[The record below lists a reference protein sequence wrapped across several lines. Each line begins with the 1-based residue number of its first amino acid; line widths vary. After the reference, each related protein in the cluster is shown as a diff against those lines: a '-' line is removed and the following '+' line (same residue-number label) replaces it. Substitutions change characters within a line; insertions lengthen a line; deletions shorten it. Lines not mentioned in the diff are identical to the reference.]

1 MKRPSLYR
9 DLRLWVWLGITLLL
23 VLHHFWGYY
32 GHYGFDD
39 VLGYGYY
46 AHEWAKGQLFF
57 LSEDFFS
64 YRWGFIAPTSIAYA
78 LFGVNDH
85 ASAIFPTFVYI
96 ATAALVMRIMRLE
109 KSWVAALAMLIY
121 GLDNWTMYYSDK
133 LMADT
138 SVALAVLLAFSAIA
152 RERFE
157 ASQSWQNALLLA
169 ASVFW
174 GYLSKQSIL
183 LLFPVFLILLIIDV
197 TRGRYRQ
204 FWKHTVINC
213 TLIGVAYL
221 VWIYMLTGNPFERFL
236 AVNQGVV
243 DNLGAGRSFAFC
255 NYSIQE
261 SNVLYYRLFV
271 EMGLKFIDSGMA
283 LSFLL
288 AMPTLISQRWS
299 SLWQTQNF
307 TAYWSFVF
315 ILALLSANF
324 MTTSYKAYL
333 PICPD
338 IRHFL
343 MLVPLAAVVAAP
355 SVGSFAQNKE
365 KGGYFIA
372 SFALGTLLG
381 FTFIEGN
388 MPWLYLGILLL
399 LILRMLLPNNR
410 YSQWSFLIL
419 LVGILS
425 IPVFS
430 SMRTAVTESSYL
442 EQRALFYKYFQ
453 NQKQPSVV
461 ITDQIGCNIGRYW
474 MAYDEKPP
482 TQFYTYQ
489 ELSTLSF
496 SKHTRVYLIGNGDML
511 YRSGTNYEN
520 LPPLLKACYEHS
532 CLPQTTPIYRSDKIL
547 LLEVHDPQLL
557 LKE

>member
-1 MKRPSLYR
+1 
-9 DLRLWVWLGITLLL
+9 VWLGIGLLL
-23 VLHHFWGYY
+23 ILHHFWGYY

-46 AHEWAKGQLFF
+46 AHEWAQGQLFF

-64 YRWGFIAPTSIAYA
+64 YRWGFIAPTSIFYA

-96 ATAALVMRIMRLE
+96 ATAALVARIMRLE
-109 KSWVAALAMLIY
+109 KYGVAALAMLIY
-121 GLDNWTMYYSDK
+121 GLDSWTMYYSDK

-157 ASQSWQNALLLA
+157 ASKSWQNALLLS

-183 LLFPVFLILLIIDV
+183 LLFPVFLILLIIDI
-197 TRGRYRQ
+197 TRGRYRE
-204 FWKHTVINC
+204 FWVHTIINC
-213 TLIGVAYL
+213 TIIGVAYL
-221 VWIYMLTGNPFERFL
+221 VWIYMLTGNPFERFA

-243 DNLGAGRSFAFC
+243 DNLGAGRSFSFC
-255 NYSIQE
+255 NYSIQA
-261 SNVLYYRLFV
+261 SSVLYYRLFA

-299 SLWQTQNF
+299 NLWQTQSF

-324 MTTSYKAYL
+324 MTTSYEAYL

-355 SVGSFAQNKE
+355 SVANFATTKE

-372 SFALGTLLG
+372 SFALGSLLG
-381 FTFIEGN
+381 LAFTAGN
-388 MPWLYLGILLL
+388 MRWLYVGILLL
-399 LILRMLLPNNR
+399 IVVRMLLPNNK
-410 YSQWSFLIL
+410 YSQGSFLIL
-419 LVGILS
+419 LIGILFL
-425 IPVFS
+425 PVLS
-430 SMRTAVTESSYL
+430 SMRTAVKDSSYL
-442 EQRALFYKYFQ
+442 EQRALIEEHFQ
-453 NQKQPSVV
+453 NKKESSMV

-474 MAYDEKPP
+474 MAYDPKAP

-496 SKHTRVYLIGNGDML
+496 PEHTSVYLIGNGDML
-511 YRSGTNYEN
+511 YRSGTSYER
-520 LPPLLKACYEHS
+520 LPRMLRDCYERS
-532 CLPQTTPIYRSDKIL
+532 CPPQTTPVYRSDKIL
-547 LLEVHDPQLL
+547 LLQVHEPQLL

>member
-1 MKRPSLYR
+1 MKRLPLYK
-9 DLRLWVWLGITLLL
+9 DLRLWVCLGIGLLL
-23 VLHHFWGYY
+23 ILHHFWGYY

-64 YRWGFIAPTSIAYA
+64 YRWGFIAPTSISYA

-85 ASAIFPTFVYI
+85 ASALFPTLVYI

-121 GLDNWTMYYSDK
+121 GLDSWTMYYSDK

-157 ASQSWQNALLLA
+157 ASKSWQNALLFS

-197 TRGRYRQ
+197 NTGRYRQ
-204 FWKHTVINC
+204 FWKHVVINC

-221 VWIYMLTGNPFERFL
+221 GWIYMLTGNPFERFL

-255 NYSIQE
+255 NYSIQD
-261 SNVLYYRLFV
+261 SSVLYYRLFA
-271 EMGLKFIDSGMA
+271 EMGLKFVDSGMA

-288 AMPTLISQRWS
+288 AMPTLISQRWDK
-299 SLWQTQNF
+299 LWQTQSF

-315 ILALLSANF
+315 ALALLSANF
-324 MTTSYKAYL
+324 MTTSYEAYL

-355 SVGSFAQNKE
+355 SVANFARTKE
-365 KGGYFIA
+365 KGGYFVA
-372 SFALGTLLG
+372 SFALGALLGLG
-381 FTFIEGN
+381 FTAGK
-388 MPWLYLGILLL
+388 MRWLYVGILLL
-399 LILRMLLPNNR
+399 IVLRMLLPNNK
-410 YSQWSFLIL
+410 YSQWSFLTL
-419 LVGILS
+419 LIGVLVL
-425 IPVFS
+425 PVLS
-430 SMRTAVTESSYL
+430 SMRTAVKESSYL
-442 EQRALFYKYFQ
+442 EQRALLYEHFQ
-453 NQKQPSVV
+453 NPKQPSII
-461 ITDQIGCNIGRYW
+461 ITDQIGCNIGRYL
-474 MAYDEKPP
+474 MAYDEQAL
-482 TQFYTYQ
+482 TQFYPYQ

-496 SKHTRVYLIGNGDML
+496 PENTLVYLIGNGDMI
-511 YRSGTNYEN
+511 YRSGTDYES
-520 LPPLLKACYEHS
+520 LPLMLRDCYERN
-532 CLPQTTPIYRSDKIL
+532 CPLQTTPVYRSDKIL
-547 LLEVHDPQLL
+547 LLQVHEPQLL
-557 LKE
+557 LK